1 MGCSCSNHGLCEI
14 WQTNGVSE
22 NSCVQVGALILRGL
36 SFDQSQRPSPAHML
50 ETLEALMTVFT
61 TTVPVMVPRERD
73 CIVCLERPIGTRLL
87 PCRHSCLCVECARTL
102 QSQRRGCPLDRA
114 PIERIEEGTFDGT
127 FAP

>member
-1 MGCSCSNHGLCEI
+1 M
-14 WQTNGVSE
+14 
-22 NSCVQVGALILRGL
+22 QVGALIQRAL
-36 SFDQSQRPSPAHML
+36 SFDQSQRPTPADML
-50 ETLEALMTVFT
+50 ETLEALMI
-61 TTVPVMVPRERD
+61 VPIPAPRERE

-87 PCRHSCLCVECARTL
+87 PCRHSCVCIECARTL